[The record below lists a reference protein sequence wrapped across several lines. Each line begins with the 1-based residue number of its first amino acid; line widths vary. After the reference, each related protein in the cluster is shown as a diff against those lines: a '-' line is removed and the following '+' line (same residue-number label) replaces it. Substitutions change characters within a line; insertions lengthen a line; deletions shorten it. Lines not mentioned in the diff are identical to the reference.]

1 MTKAKPKL
9 NPEQQAAVNFGSG
22 VLALYAG
29 PGSGKTT
36 VLVER
41 YRKLVAD
48 GVDPSQILAVTFTT
62 AAAREMA
69 KRAGIAK
76 ESGEQRPSGF
86 RTLHSLA
93 LAFAQ
98 RERDAFPFKL
108 APFPLQTDFGN
119 VFTAVNMYK
128 LDYRDFQQYVSTK
141 KRLRVSPQ
149 EADARA
155 VNFAGLSMA
164 RAYGTLQAL
173 NRRDGVLD
181 YDDLLLEM
189 LNVLKRKE
197 EVSARWQ
204 YEHVL
209 VDESQDCNEIQFEL
223 VKQLPLRHGN
233 VFAVGDVNQ
242 SLYGFNGAQPELF
255 ANFEKIFPTAQ
266 KLYMAK
272 NHRSTQQ
279 IVSFCREIG
288 PFRELAEKF
297 YTHNSHGPE
306 VRFTGFRNRWE
317 EAQAVIDDKLCDLL
331 RYGFAPEDFAILTRT
346 NRGLA
351 LYQNLLYGK
360 GIKYRLLNKKGFW
373 EQPEIKKVMA
383 ELATPTVAPN
393 LHLQLNAEVAV
404 RAIIHN
410 LRLEEKYATQTDPDS
425 NPLEN
430 LRELVVLASKH
441 ESLAAFRDY
450 AFRAAKASRGKK
462 GVVLSTIHGAKGLE
476 FPVVFLVD
484 VSDGMFPHKSGDP
497 AEEKRIF
504 FVGCSRPES
513 QLYISYSGVP
523 SRLIVPFLKMASP
536 LLGESVSTTTT
547 STTASLPNGFG
558 N

>member
-69 KRAGIAK
+69 KRAGITK
-76 ESGEQRPSGF
+76 ESGEVRPSGF

-119 VFTAVNMYK
+119 VFTVVNQFH
-128 LDYRDFQQYVSTK
+128 LNYREFQQYVSAK
-141 KRLRVSPQ
+141 KRLRITPQ
-149 EADARA
+149 RA
-155 VNFAGLSMA
+155 IGLAANQAELKMA
-164 RAYGTLQAL
+164 RAYDMLQAL
-173 NRRDGVLD
+173 NRGDGVLD
-181 YDDLLLEM
+181 YDDLLWQMSSILEEK
-189 LNVLKRKE
+189 LDVRE
-197 EVSARWQ
+197 RWQ
-204 YEHVL
+204 FRDIL
-209 VDESQDCNEIQFEL
+209 VDESQDCNFLQWSIIRL
-223 VKQLPLRHGN
+223 LTRKHN
-233 VFAVGDVNQ
+233 NIFAVGDINQ
-242 SLYGFNGAQPELF
+242 GVYLF
-255 ANFEKIFPTAQ
+255 QNARPDLFQNFELMFPGAE

-272 NHRSTQQ
+272 NHRSTPQ
-279 IVSFCREIG
+279 IVKFCREIG

-297 YTHNSHGPE
+297 YTGNPHGPE

-331 RYGFAPEDFAILTRT
+331 SYGFAPEDFAILTRT

-383 ELATPTVAPN
+383 QLVLPN
-393 LHLQLNAEVAV
+393 LHLQLNAELAIKS
-404 RAIIHN
+404 IIHN

-430 LRELVVLASKH
+430 LRELIVIASRC

-462 GVVLSTIHGAKGLE
+462 GVALSTIHGAKGLE

-484 VSDGMFPHKSGDP
+484 VSEGMLPHKSGDP
-497 AEEKRIF
+497 TEEHRIF

-523 SRLIVPFLKMASP
+523 SRFIVPFLKMASP
-536 LLGESVSTTTT
+536 LLGESVSTTTM
-547 STTASLPNGFG
+547 STTTSLPNGFG